1 MMENLNY
8 PYIYRPSSGTSV
20 QIALLSP
27 VLIFMYFAFV
37 FFGVDARPSVQL
49 FIVAIVLLFVFA
61 IVYSSMLLGRGYL
74 ELCPDYLEYC
84 RIYEVHRIERANIAA
99 YKWGPAKS
107 GSGSIVL
114 LLKGESE
121 PVNVPYFGPRDS
133 KLSDWFSAF
142 PDLDETTKATREGLL
157 LANPAFGADEA
168 ARAKKIS
175 YDKNTI
181 IGAAVLSGLISGS
194 AFVFFKI
201 HDVLL
206 YICIVI
212 PVLAVAAIWLSR
224 GRWAVYSD
232 SLPAKLNLSWVAI
245 WPVIP
250 VGFWGFHAGRPVNEW
265 VTLGWAFL
273 LACVTLWI
281 ARTRR
286 DGKAKWYLAV
296 ALVLHFIYAFG
307 ALSLINSLPAREAE
321 VYEVV
326 PSEVKAGTGRKSSSY
341 VVLPPWGPVTE
352 VQRVGV
358 SLSFAKSLRHAEP
371 VCAHLY
377 TGALGWPYYGVDKCA
392 PKPAPPSGP

>member
-1 MMENLNY
+1 MENLNY

-20 QIALLSP
+20 QIVLLSP

-37 FFGVDARPSVQL
+37 FFGVDARPLVQL
-49 FIVAIVLLFVFA
+49 FIVAIVLLLVFA

-74 ELCPDYLEYC
+74 ELYPDYLEYC
-84 RIYEVHRIERANIAA
+84 RIYEVQRIERSDIAA
-99 YKWGPAKS
+99 FKWGPSRS
-107 GSGSIVL
+107 GIGSIIVG
-114 LLKGESE
+114 LKNKSNL
-121 PVNVPYFGPRDS
+121 VNVPYFGDRDS
-133 KLSDWFSAF
+133 KLTDWFSVF
-142 PDLDETTKATREGLL
+142 PDLDETTKATRERLL
-157 LANPAFGADEA
+157 LDNPAFGTDEA
-168 ARAKKIS
+168 ARVKKIR

-232 SLPAKLNLSWVAI
+232 GLPAKLNLSWVMF
-245 WPVIP
+245 WPVVP
-250 VGFWGFHAGRPVNEW
+250 LGFWGFHAGRPVNEW
-265 VTLGWAFL
+265 AILGWAFIL
-273 LACVTLWI
+273 TCVILWI
-281 ARTRR
+281 VCTSR

-296 ALVLHFIYAFG
+296 AFVPHFIYAFG
-307 ALSLINSLPAREAE
+307 ALSLINSLPAREAKI
-321 VYEVV
+321 YEVV

-358 SLSFAKSLRHAEP
+358 SRSFAKSLRHAEP

-377 TGALGWPYYGVDKCA
+377 TGALGWPYYSVDKCT